1 MAQLARDQVG
11 GKLFVLLRESRW
23 ILFVACA
30 LYFTVVLFGYQHD
43 DPAWSHSGTGAVT
56 HNPGGILGA
65 YLADLLF
72 YLFGVSAWWWVGLML
87 QRVWAG
93 YHSLRAGGL
102 FDRRTVWVS
111 GIGFVLL
118 LLSSSALEA
127 IRLHSLSVALPLVP
141 GGMAGVVLGDV
152 LTRLFG
158 FTGATLLLLALLA
171 TSFSVF
177 SGLSWLRFVDHLGAA
192 LETAYLWARRV
203 WQTRQDKRIGVQA
216 KTQRTAVVEE
226 EKKRVEDHQPI
237 HIEMAVVDVPK
248 SERVTQEKQ
257 TQLFA
262 EIPDSPLPPLHLLD
276 SAVKQVE
283 SATPE
288 ALEFTSRLIERKL
301 KDFGVEV
308 KVVGAYPGP
317 VITRYEIDP
326 AVGVKG
332 QSDHQ
337 SGEGPG
343 ARAVGGEHPYGRDHT
358 RQGLYGIGVAQLQAA
373 DGAVVRDIEFAGI
386 CRYGLHADHR
396 HGQGHLRQAGGGR
409 LWPRCRMCWW
419 RVPPVRVSRWASTR

>member
-127 IRLHSLSVALPLVP
+127 IRLHSLNVALPLVP

-283 SATPE
+283 SATPAQGLWRGGQSGGRLSRSGHH
-288 ALEFTSRLIERKL
+288 ALRDRSRR
-301 KDFGVEV
+301 
-308 KVVGAYPGP
+308 
-317 VITRYEIDP
+317 RR
-326 AVGVKG
+326 KG

-343 ARAVGGEHPYGRDHT
+343 ARAVGGEHPYGRNHT

-409 LWPRCRMCWW
+409 LGQDAACGGGGYHRFG
-419 RVPPVRVSRWASTR
+419 